1 MDNKTLFTI
10 IYAVVTVAAFLVG
23 KYVFP
28 KVPQNMKDKLKIL
41 TDWAAKFVIW
51 AKEFLD
57 KKTGAEKM
65 AAVVE
70 QLKRIADE
78 AGIEVTEEQ
87 LKAIAQAAYEA
98 MKAGEAEAIPAQLE
112 AVTAQ
117 PAATVVI
124 NTAAEKV
131 AIATDNVPDGALQ
144 ENPDGT
150 VNTYDADG
158 NKTGTISAEEA
169 EKAASNVEVIVT
181 KEDNE

>member
-1 MDNKTLFTI
+1 MDSRTIFTI
-10 IYAVVTVAAFLVG
+10 IYAAVTVAAFLVG
-23 KYVFP
+23 KYFFP
-28 KVPQNMKDKLKIL
+28 KVPQDMKDKLAIL
-41 TDWAAKFVIW
+41 ADWAAKFVIW

-98 MKAGEAEAIPAQLE
+98 MKAGEAEAAPAQLE
-112 AVTAQ
+112 AITTQ

-124 NTAAEKV
+124 NTTADKVEVAA
-131 AIATDNVPDGALQ
+131 DGAQ
-144 ENPDGT
+144 
-150 VNTYDADG
+150 G
-158 NKTGTISAEEA
+158 NG
-169 EKAASNVEVIVT
+169 
-181 KEDNE
+181 

>member
-1 MDNKTLFTI
+1 MDSKTLFTI
-10 IYAVVTVAAFLVG
+10 IYATVTVAAFLVG

-28 KVPQNMKDKLKIL
+28 RVPQDMKDKLVIL
-41 TDWAAKFVIW
+41 ADWATKFVVW
-51 AKEFLD
+51 AREFLD

-98 MKAGEAEAIPAQLE
+98 MKAGEAEATPAQLE
-112 AVTAQ
+112 TITAQ

-124 NTAAEKV
+124 NTTADKVEVAA
-131 AIATDNVPDGALQ
+131 DGAQ
-144 ENPDGT
+144 
-150 VNTYDADG
+150 G
-158 NKTGTISAEEA
+158 NG
-169 EKAASNVEVIVT
+169 
-181 KEDNE
+181 

>member
-1 MDNKTLFTI
+1 MDKNTMFAI
-10 IYAVVTVAAFLVG
+10 IYVIITVIAYLTG
-23 KYVFP
+23 KYIFP
-28 KVPQNMKDKLKIL
+28 NVPQEVKNKLDIL
-41 TDWAAKFVIW
+41 ADWATKFVIW

-98 MKAGEAEAIPAQLE
+98 MKAGEKEAIPAQLE
-112 AVTAQ
+112 TAISQ
-117 PAATVVI
+117 PTTTVII
-124 NTAAEKV
+124 NTNEKV

-144 ENPDGT
+144 PNSDGT
-150 VNTYDADG
+150 YNTYDENG

-169 EKAASNVEVIVT
+169 EKAANNIDVIVA
-181 KEDNE
+181 EGDNG

>member
-10 IYAVVTVAAFLVG
+10 IYAAVTVAAFLVG

-28 KVPQNMKDKLKIL
+28 KVPQDMKDKLAIL
-41 TDWAAKFVIW
+41 ADWAAKFVIW

-124 NTAAEKV
+124 NTTAEKV

-169 EKAASNVEVIVT
+169 ERAASNVEVVAT
-181 KEDNE
+181 EDNE

>member
-28 KVPQNMKDKLKIL
+28 KVPQDMKDKLNL
-41 TDWAAKFVIW
+41 LADWAAKFVIW

-124 NTAAEKV
+124 NTTAEKV

-169 EKAASNVEVIVT
+169 KKAASNVGVIVA